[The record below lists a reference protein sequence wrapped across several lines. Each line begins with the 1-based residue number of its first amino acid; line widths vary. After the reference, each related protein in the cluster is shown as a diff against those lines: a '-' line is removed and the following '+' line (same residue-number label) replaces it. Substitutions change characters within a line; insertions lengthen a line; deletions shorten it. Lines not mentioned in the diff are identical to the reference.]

1 MKAFVAGATG
11 ATGQRIVNT
20 LVDRGVPVR
29 ALVRDR
35 TQAKALLPN
44 GIDLVQGDVSD
55 PLALQ
60 LALGDCTVLLCATG
74 ARPSLNP
81 TGPLVVDYLGVK
93 NLVEAAQARH
103 IQQFV
108 LVSSLC
114 VSKLSHPLNLF
125 WFVLLWKL
133 QGENA
138 LRSSGLPYT
147 IVRPGGLL
155 NEERPGNV
163 VMQGADTLFKGSI
176 PRTQVAQVC
185 VEALFCPEARNKVVE
200 VVSRDDVTAQAWTE
214 LFAQV
219 GG

>member
-1 MKAFVAGATG
+1 
-11 ATGQRIVNT
+11 
-20 LVDRGVPVR
+20 
-29 ALVRDR
+29 
-35 TQAKALLPN
+35 
-44 GIDLVQGDVSD
+44 
-55 PLALQ
+55 
-60 LALGDCTVLLCATG
+60 
-74 ARPSLNP
+74 
-81 TGPLVVDYLGVK
+81 
-93 NLVEAAQARH
+93 
-103 IQQFV
+103 
-108 LVSSLC
+108 
-114 VSKLSHPLNLF
+114 
-125 WFVLLWKL
+125 WKL

-185 VEALFCPEARNKVVE
+185 VEALFCTEARNKVVE

>member
-11 ATGQRIVNT
+11 ATGQRIVRA
-20 LVDRGVPVR
+20 LVDRQIPVR

-35 TQAKALLPN
+35 TQAKELLPS
-44 GIDLVQGDVSD
+44 GVELIQGDVSD
-55 PLALQ
+55 PRALQ
-60 LALGDCTVLLCATG
+60 VALGDCTVLLCATG
-74 ARPSLNP
+74 ARPNLNP
-81 TGPLVVDYLGVK
+81 SGPLVVDYLGVK
-93 NLVEAAQARH
+93 NLVEAAQAKA
-103 IQQFV
+103 IQHFV

-114 VSKLSHPLNLF
+114 VSNLFHPLNLF

-138 LRSSGLPYT
+138 LRESGLPYT

-163 VMQGADTLFKGSI
+163 IMQGADTLFEGSI

-185 VEALFCPEARNKVVE
+185 VEALFCPESRHKTVE
-200 VVSRDDVTAQAWTE
+200 IVSRADAPTRNWSD

-219 GG
+219 V